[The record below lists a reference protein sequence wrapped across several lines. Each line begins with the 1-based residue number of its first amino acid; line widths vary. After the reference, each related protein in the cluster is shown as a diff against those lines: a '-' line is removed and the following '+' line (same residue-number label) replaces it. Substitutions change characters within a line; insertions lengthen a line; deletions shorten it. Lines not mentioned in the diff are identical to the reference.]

1 MLLKQRELFVK
12 RNCQGASAKVL
23 AIQLVPQK
31 HPAPPP
37 LTSYQPTSDP
47 PAKEDLSLAA
57 ENVMGDY
64 CYFDKEYDDYK
75 EPSSLAVNVPVN
87 TLHMRLDCLKGCQLI
102 VPALFKG
109 LEGAMVVANILVNTG
124 GMANFVSEEF
134 IHQHDL
140 KLCQHKNPIHCVG
153 FNGREGVGGLV
164 TQDWVGVIQL
174 LSIKS
179 KPVPLSSSFG
189 VTRLGS
195 IDTIFGLPW
204 LD

>member
-12 RNCQGASAKVL
+12 RNRQAASAKVL

-37 LTSYQPTSDP
+37 LTYQPTSDP

-75 EPSSLAVNVPVN
+75 EPSSLAVNV
-87 TLHMRLDCLKGCQLI
+87 L
-102 VPALFKG
+102 G
-109 LEGAMVVANILVNTG
+109 LEGAMVLANILVNTG

-179 KPVPLSSSFG
+179 KLVPLSSSFG

-195 IDTIFGLPW
+195 IDAIFGLPW